1 MCRCA
6 AAKSRMLI
14 PAISIRPR
22 RVTINNR
29 VFLAFRKLH
38 CDPPQ
43 ISYGFRRIVS
53 LSFRDILSVL
63 GRSRFHSFHCPTTDL
78 LPRINPVGF
87 LTLPGHSGR
96 ASLRGISAPVVHIS
110 FCVRAV
116 IATAFCQ
123 DANITT
129 AITCVL
135 SLGKNLTYH
144 AARFLVCTR
153 DKYYTAIQQINV
165 SINRQYGI
173 HPTAKDRG
181 LSACYDRNH
190 HLAQPSPRVV
200 NLDKGERNPLW
211 NRSRGSEELKCS
223 QRSNHCLAQLAY
235 THVVFVRY

>member
-1 MCRCA
+1 MC
-6 AAKSRMLI
+6 
-14 PAISIRPR
+14 
-22 RVTINNR
+22 V
-29 VFLAFRKLH
+29 
-38 CDPPQ
+38 
-43 ISYGFRRIVS
+43 
-53 LSFRDILSVL
+53 LS
-63 GRSRFHSFHCPTTDL
+63 PDL

-181 LSACYDRNH
+181 LSACYDRN
-190 HLAQPSPRVV
+190 LLSYTSRPSLNRYVPPF
-200 NLDKGERNPLW
+200 LRNPQC
-211 NRSRGSEELKCS
+211 SGSCCS
-223 QRSNHCLAQLAY
+223 VIP
-235 THVVFVRY
+235 TT

>member
-1 MCRCA
+1 MTKRTTGI
-6 AAKSRMLI
+6 KIMFSTVR
-14 PAISIRPR
+14 
-22 RVTINNR
+22 
-29 VFLAFRKLH
+29 
-38 CDPPQ
+38 
-43 ISYGFRRIVS
+43 
-53 LSFRDILSVL
+53 LSTLSTM
-63 GRSRFHSFHCPTTDL
+63 FHLSSDL

-181 LSACYDRNH
+181 LSACYDRDAVWQIH
-190 HLAQPSPRVV
+190 PSLLFLIRPRMA
-200 NLDKGERNPLW
+200 G
-211 NRSRGSEELKCS
+211 
-223 QRSNHCLAQLAY
+223 QR
-235 THVVFVRY
+235 

>member
-1 MCRCA
+1 M
-6 AAKSRMLI
+6 SEYPLI
-14 PAISIRPR
+14 S
-22 RVTINNR
+22 
-29 VFLAFRKLH
+29 
-38 CDPPQ
+38 
-43 ISYGFRRIVS
+43 
-53 LSFRDILSVL
+53 
-63 GRSRFHSFHCPTTDL
+63 DL

-181 LSACYDRNH
+181 LSACYDRNIVGTGGG
-190 HLAQPSPRVV
+190 LGVGAGVGATVGTGVGTGVSTTVGTGVECGVTAWCVGVV
-200 NLDKGERNPLW
+200 TCGGLEIPPPEGTC
-211 NRSRGSEELKCS
+211 GSL
-223 QRSNHCLAQLAY
+223 LPD
-235 THVVFVRY
+235 TPGV

>member
-1 MCRCA
+1 MW
-6 AAKSRMLI
+6 
-14 PAISIRPR
+14 
-22 RVTINNR
+22 
-29 VFLAFRKLH
+29 H
-38 CDPPQ
+38 
-43 ISYGFRRIVS
+43 
-53 LSFRDILSVL
+53 
-63 GRSRFHSFHCPTTDL
+63 RFWPSDL

-181 LSACYDRNH
+181 LSACYDRNRTIRSSVRTRLWRVCRKNH
-190 HLAQPSPRVV
+190 PRRMDYGK
-200 NLDKGERNPLW
+200 NTLPITPW
-211 NRSRGSEELKCS
+211 NEGYFCIFTYFFGARFSFRCS
-223 QRSNHCLAQLAY
+223 
-235 THVVFVRY
+235 FE

>member
-1 MCRCA
+1 M
-6 AAKSRMLI
+6 
-14 PAISIRPR
+14 ISQGIKVFGFYGRFLN
-22 RVTINNR
+22 TISLYYGGGVN
-29 VFLAFRKLH
+29 FKLYYH
-38 CDPPQ
+38 LVLLS
-43 ISYGFRRIVS
+43 IS
-53 LSFRDILSVL
+53 
-63 GRSRFHSFHCPTTDL
+63 DL

-153 DKYYTAIQQINV
+153 DKYYTAI
-165 SINRQYGI
+165 
-173 HPTAKDRG
+173 
-181 LSACYDRNH
+181 
-190 HLAQPSPRVV
+190 
-200 NLDKGERNPLW
+200 
-211 NRSRGSEELKCS
+211 
-223 QRSNHCLAQLAY
+223 
-235 THVVFVRY
+235 

>member
-1 MCRCA
+1 M
-6 AAKSRMLI
+6 
-14 PAISIRPR
+14 
-22 RVTINNR
+22 
-29 VFLAFRKLH
+29 
-38 CDPPQ
+38 
-43 ISYGFRRIVS
+43 
-53 LSFRDILSVL
+53 
-63 GRSRFHSFHCPTTDL
+63 
-78 LPRINPVGF
+78 GF

-181 LSACYDRNH
+181 LSACYDRNNGTIRC
-190 HLAQPSPRVV
+190 L
-200 NLDKGERNPLW
+200 RN
-211 NRSRGSEELKCS
+211 
-223 QRSNHCLAQLAY
+223 QAVRSNSVTISGRLRLTGKLDRCNY
-235 THVVFVRY
+235 SK

>member
-1 MCRCA
+1 MYNISSPVLCGEP
-6 AAKSRMLI
+6 KVHNVYLI
-14 PAISIRPR
+14 Y
-22 RVTINNR
+22 
-29 VFLAFRKLH
+29 LH
-38 CDPPQ
+38 T
-43 ISYGFRRIVS
+43 ISYLTHPS
-53 LSFRDILSVL
+53 HDH
-63 GRSRFHSFHCPTTDL
+63 HSDL

-181 LSACYDRNH
+181 LSACYDRN
-190 HLAQPSPRVV
+190 
-200 NLDKGERNPLW
+200 
-211 NRSRGSEELKCS
+211 GS
-223 QRSNHCLAQLAY
+223 
-235 THVVFVRY
+235 HV

>member
-1 MCRCA
+1 MC
-6 AAKSRMLI
+6 
-14 PAISIRPR
+14 
-22 RVTINNR
+22 V
-29 VFLAFRKLH
+29 
-38 CDPPQ
+38 
-43 ISYGFRRIVS
+43 
-53 LSFRDILSVL
+53 LS
-63 GRSRFHSFHCPTTDL
+63 PDL

-181 LSACYDRNH
+181 LSACYDRKPTWEFLSH
-190 HLAQPSPRVV
+190 RTPSGLSREVDSLQGLLARLRYSYHLLQNPAYPLPS
-200 NLDKGERNPLW
+200 
-211 NRSRGSEELKCS
+211 
-223 QRSNHCLAQLAY
+223 QIA
-235 THVVFVRY
+235 